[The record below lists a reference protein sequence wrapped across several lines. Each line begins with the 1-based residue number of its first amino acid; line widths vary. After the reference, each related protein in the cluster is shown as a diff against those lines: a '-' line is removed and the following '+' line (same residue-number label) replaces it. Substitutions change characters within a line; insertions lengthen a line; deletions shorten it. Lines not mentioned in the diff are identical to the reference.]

1 MAVFLDTNFIVG
13 LFVDNDTWHENAEKL
28 YYKYEKEEMYLSKLV
43 IAEAITLMKLHL
55 EAKEIRE
62 IYYNLPYYF
71 KIVDDSNY
79 YDEAMELFVKY
90 DGTISFFDA
99 MYMTIMKNNKI
110 YEIISFDNDFD
121 NKEEIVRIFLPLND
135 N

>member
-13 LFVDNDTWHENAEKL
+13 LFVENDTWHEDAEKL
-28 YYKYEKEEMYLSKLV
+28 YYKYEKEEMYISNLV

-71 KIVDDSNY
+71 NIIDDSAY
-79 YDEAMELFVKY
+79 YNEAMETFVKY
-90 DGTISFFDA
+90 DSKIAFFDA
-99 MYMTIMKNNKI
+99 MYITIMKNLDI
-110 YEIISFDNDFD
+110 SEIISFDTDFD
-121 NKEEIVRIFLPLND
+121 NKEIVRIFIPSNEK
-135 N
+135 

>member
-13 LFVDNDTWHENAEKL
+13 LFVENDTWHENAEKL
-28 YYKYEKEEMYLSKLV
+28 YYKYEKEEMYISNLV

-55 EAKEIRE
+55 DTKEIRE

-71 KIVDDSNY
+71 KILDDSKY
-79 YDEAMELFVKY
+79 YDEAMETFVKY

-99 MYMTIMKNNKI
+99 MYITIMKNNQI
-110 YEIISFDNDFD
+110 YEIISFDKDFD
-121 NKEEIVRIFLPLND
+121 NKKEIVRIFLPLNR
-135 N
+135 

>member
-13 LFVDNDTWHENAEKL
+13 LFVENDTWHEDAEKI
-28 YYKYEKEEMYLSKLV
+28 YYKYEKEEMYISNIV

-71 KIVDDSNY
+71 NIIDDSAY
-79 YDEAMELFVKY
+79 YDEAMETFVKY
-90 DGTISFFDA
+90 DSKIAFFDA
-99 MYMTIMKNNKI
+99 MYITIMKNLDI
-110 YEIISFDNDFD
+110 YEIISFDTDFD
-121 NKEEIVRIFLPLND
+121 NKEIVRIFIPSNEK
-135 N
+135 